1 MGKYVP
7 GTSDE
12 QQAMLKAAGYHH
24 WAELFTDVPE
34 SVNLVL
40 GNRTGGSVPFSELP
54 EGVGE
59 MEASAHIRELAASNK
74 VYDCIFRGAGSY
86 DHFIP
91 SIVKRVTSNERFL
104 TAYTPYQAEI
114 SQGVLQS
121 IFEYQTMICELTGLD
136 VSNASVYDGGTAAA
150 EGAMMCLDRK
160 RKGVLVSET
169 VNPRYRDVVETYCR
183 ARNVSFGLVPE
194 KDGVTDIE
202 ALKDIAGDDT
212 ACVLVQYPNYY
223 GIIEDIE
230 SIGAAV
236 HEAGAKYI
244 VSCNPIALG
253 VLKTPGEAGADVAVG
268 EGQPLGLPIAYGGP
282 YLGFMAATEK
292 MMRKLPGRIV
302 GETTDDEGN
311 RAFVLTLHAREQHI
325 KREKAGSNIC
335 SNEALCAMT
344 AAVYLSAV
352 GPEGLKNVAMACAS
366 KAAYLAKALC
376 GAGLA
381 LEGGQAPHFHEF
393 VTVSP
398 EAGGLSACEVSKKI
412 LAALSDEGI
421 LGGLPLKGG
430 KIIWCA
436 TEKNTK
442 EQMDKTAGIIADVL
456 KEIGEVKS

>member
-7 GTSDE
+7 GTNEE
-12 QQAMLKAAGYHH
+12 QQAMIKAAGYHA
-24 WAELFTDVPE
+24 WAEFFTDVPE
-34 SVNLVL
+34 RVNLVL
-40 GNRTGGSVPFSELP
+40 GNRTGGSVPFTDLP

-59 MEASAHIRELAASNK
+59 IEASAHIRELAASNK
-74 VYDCIFRGAGSY
+74 VYGCIFRGAGSY
-86 DHFIP
+86 DHYIP

-121 IFEYQTMICELTGLD
+121 IFEYQTMICELTGME
-136 VSNASVYDGGTAAA
+136 VSNASVYDGATAAA
-150 EGAMMCLDRK
+150 EGAMMCLDRR
-160 RKGVLVSET
+160 RKDVLVSET
-169 VNPRYRDVVETYCR
+169 VNPAYRHVVETYCR
-183 ARNVSFGLVPE
+183 ARNVNFAVIPE
-194 KDGVTDIE
+194 KNGITDLE
-202 ALKDIAGDDT
+202 ALGELAGDGT
-212 ACVLVQYPNYY
+212 ACVIVQYPNFY

-230 SIGAAV
+230 KIGVAV

-302 GETTDDEGN
+302 GETTDDEGK
-311 RAFVLTLHAREQHI
+311 RAFVLTLQAREQHI

-352 GPEGLKNVAMACAS
+352 GPEGLKNVATASAS
-366 KAAYLAKALC
+366 KAAYLAKALAD
-376 GAGLA
+376 AGLA
-381 LEGGQAPHFHEF
+381 LEGEDLPHFHEF

-398 EAGGLSACEVSKKI
+398 EAGELSSCEVSKKI
-412 LAALSDEGI
+412 LSALSDEGI

-430 KIIWCA
+430 KIIWCT

-442 EQMDKTAGIIADVL
+442 EQMDKAAGIVADVL
-456 KEIGEVKS
+456 KIVGEVRS